1 MRPGGKKTINKLV
14 LGRVIT
20 VENRYL
26 KRIRAGIHN
35 LEIGRVPEPGVVK
48 YVMSLEGQINYVRLF
63 DPKAAARLRADL
75 KQLRGRR
82 NNISRVP

>member
-1 MRPGGKKTINKLV
+1 
-14 LGRVIT
+14 
-20 VENRYL
+20 
-26 KRIRAGIHN
+26 
-35 LEIGRVPEPGVVK
+35 VVK